1 MFEDALQF
9 YLLQNGHRAAV
20 RMVPDVTLE
29 EKQQKEE
36 EGRLAKIKA
45 GMKDDDL
52 ERIIQV
58 RGSVGWGGCV
68 CV

>member
-58 RGSVGWGGCV
+58 RGSVG
-68 CV
+68 